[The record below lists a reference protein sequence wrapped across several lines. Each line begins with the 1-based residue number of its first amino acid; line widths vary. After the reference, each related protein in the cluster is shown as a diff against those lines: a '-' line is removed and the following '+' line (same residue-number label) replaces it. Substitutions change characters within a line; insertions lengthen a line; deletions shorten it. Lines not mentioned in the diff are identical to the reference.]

1 MSSRGH
7 FEIVEGGN
15 ALKHKFIVGVMG
27 GGKADDRK
35 MQLAY
40 ELGKQIA
47 QKGWVLLNG
56 GRDAGIMAASAR
68 GASENG
74 GITIGILPDE
84 HTGHAS
90 EYVQIPICTGMG
102 SARNTINV
110 LSSDIVVAC
119 PGGAG
124 TISEIALALKHG
136 KRVITLAFD
145 IGSLFEKTGYAGAIL
160 AAETPNEVIE
170 LIENLKKRM

>member
-1 MSSRGH
+1 MKR
-7 FEIVEGGN
+7 
-15 ALKHKFIVGVMG
+15 AFIVGVMG
-27 GGKADDRK
+27 GGKADNLGI
-35 MQLAY
+35 QLAY
-40 ELGKQIA
+40 ELGKLIA

-74 GITIGILPDE
+74 GITIGILPDD

-90 EYVQIPICTGMG
+90 DHVQIPICTGMG

-110 LSSDIVVAC
+110 LSSDIVIAC
-119 PGGAG
+119 SGGAG

-136 KRVITLAFD
+136 KRVITLKFD
-145 IGSLFEKTGYAGAIL
+145 VGSLFEKAGYAGAIL
-160 AAETPNEVIE
+160 AAETPNEVID
-170 LIENLKKRM
+170 LIENHKKRMWR